1 MDSQSISKSFMSQ
14 NHHNNIEGVVEK
26 IAREHFEVE
35 ASLEKV
41 IWFKPDA
48 TQEINLLEINA
59 RTPATGDVL
68 SFYFPPSDEVP
79 YDLYLAEVTP
89 QEWQRVLQKEI
100 PMPEGWS
107 LANYKELARE
117 MVTA

>member
-1 MDSQSISKSFMSQ
+1 MSH

-41 IWFKPDA
+41 IWFKPDE
-48 TQEINLLEINA
+48 TQEINLLEINTL
-59 RTPATGDVL
+59 TPATGDVL

-89 QEWQRVLQKEI
+89 EEWQKVLQNEI
-100 PMPEGWS
+100 PLPAGWN
-107 LANYKELARE
+107 LKNYQILSRE
-117 MVTA
+117 MATV